1 MPHRSVPVPVP
12 VSFLSPRLLSLSPC
26 VQEPQKGKRSIVEWD
41 KWYDALVAHGKE
53 YGSCN
58 VHRLKQYPL
67 QDGSNRMVKLGEWV
81 RHVMLSRP
89 LSSRTSKP
97 H

>member
-1 MPHRSVPVPVP
+1 
-12 VSFLSPRLLSLSPC
+12 
-26 VQEPQKGKRSIVEWD
+26 VEWD

-81 RHVMLSRP
+81 RHVIAPSLAHFAYHVISLFALR
-89 LSSRTSKP
+89 LLCVCVG
-97 H
+97 

>member
-1 MPHRSVPVPVP
+1 M
-12 VSFLSPRLLSLSPC
+12 
-26 VQEPQKGKRSIVEWD
+26 EWD

-81 RHVMLSRP
+81 RHVIAPSVVAHNLSLIARSASA
-89 LSSRTSKP
+89 L
-97 H
+97 HVG

>member
-1 MPHRSVPVPVP
+1 M
-12 VSFLSPRLLSLSPC
+12 
-26 VQEPQKGKRSIVEWD
+26 EWD

-81 RHVMLSRP
+81 RHVMSSRP
-89 LSSRTSKP
+89 LSSRTSKLIVRSASALRVLGRCTLSAASSSRTA
-97 H
+97 